1 MEPKKVLLKSSTK
14 PVKNIEDLVGRKTF
28 FFPDEMSN
36 ERIINTHEKC
46 IFLRINGQ
54 SHYIMTGKR
63 VEITEQEFAVLKDS
77 GMVTMNYTYAS
88 RPDFDPIKRPYD
100 V

>member
-1 MEPKKVLLKSSTK
+1 MNSTK
-14 PVKNIEDLVGRKTF
+14 PVKNIEDLMGKKTF
-28 FFPDEMSN
+28 FFPDSMAN
-36 ERIINTHEKC
+36 ERIQNTLEKC
-46 IFLRINGQ
+46 IFLRINGENHWIQ
-54 SHYIMTGKR
+54 TGKR

-88 RPDFDPIKRPYD
+88 KPEFDPIKRPYD